1 MSAST
6 ALVRD
11 IEAVQIPSGNMILL
25 PAGTEVLI
33 TQHLGDAFTVYV
45 THQAGLFR
53 IQGKDAD
60 ALGREVSVATS
71 GDGPFAE
78 EKVWEQLR
86 NCYDP
91 EIPVNIVDLGLVY
104 DVEVNDDESG
114 KGKRIGVKMTL
125 TAPGCGMGPTLAHD
139 AEQRILTVPGVAS
152 AFVELVW
159 DPPWSPE
166 RISQAGREKLGM
178 V

>member
-1 MSAST
+1 MNAST
-6 ALVRD
+6 SLTRD
-11 IEAVQIPSGNMILL
+11 VEAVQIPSGNMISL

-53 IQGKDAD
+53 IQGTDAD
-60 ALGREVSVATS
+60 ALGREMFATTTA
-71 GDGPFAE
+71 GGPFAE
-78 EKVWEQLR
+78 EMVWEQLR

-91 EIPVNIVDLGLVY
+91 EIPVNIVDLGLIY
-104 DVEVNDDESG
+104 SVEVNEDESG

-125 TAPGCGMGPTLAHD
+125 TAPGCGMGPTLARD